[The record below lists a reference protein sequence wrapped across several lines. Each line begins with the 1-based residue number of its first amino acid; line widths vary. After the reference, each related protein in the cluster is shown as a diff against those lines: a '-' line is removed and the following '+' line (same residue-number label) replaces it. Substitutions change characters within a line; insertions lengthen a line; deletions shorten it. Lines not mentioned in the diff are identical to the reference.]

1 MQLGQRR
8 HEGTSLE
15 LSVSE
20 ALPRHLAC
28 IIEISKLQTPKL
40 LRRMGLA
47 TDLLLQVCDEADA
60 EGVVLMLMPEGEDWL
75 EQWYARFGFAT
86 IQTEPVVLMARPPN
100 LNAVKRREP
109 NERKDEH

>member
-1 MQLGQRR
+1 MKLGQRR
-8 HEGTSLE
+8 HEGASLE

-100 LNAVKRREP
+100 LNAVMRQDT
-109 NERKDEH
+109 NERTND

>member
-100 LNAVKRREP
+100 LNAMMRQDT
-109 NERKDEH
+109 NERTND

>member
-8 HEGTSLE
+8 HEGASLE

-28 IIEISKLQTPKL
+28 IIEISQLQTPKL

-60 EGVVLMLMPEGEDWL
+60 EGVVLMLMPDGEDWL

-100 LNAVKRREP
+100 FNAAMRRDP
-109 NERKDEH
+109 NERTND

>member
-8 HEGTSLE
+8 HEGASLE

-28 IIEISKLQTPKL
+28 IIEISQLQTPKL

-60 EGVVLMLMPEGEDWL
+60 EGVVLMLMPDGEDWL

-100 LNAVKRREP
+100 LSAAMRRDP
-109 NERKDEH
+109 NERTND

>member
-8 HEGTSLE
+8 HEGASLE

-28 IIEISKLQTPKL
+28 IIEISQLQTPKL

-60 EGVVLMLMPEGEDWL
+60 EGVVLMLMPDGEDWL

-100 LNAVKRREP
+100 INATKRQDT
-109 NERKDEH
+109 NERTND

>member
-1 MQLGQRR
+1 MKLGQRR

-100 LNAVKRREP
+100 LNAMMRQDT
-109 NERKDEH
+109 NERTND

>member
-1 MQLGQRR
+1 MKLGQRR
-8 HEGTSLE
+8 HEGASLE

-28 IIEISKLQTPKL
+28 IIEVSQLQTPKL

-100 LNAVKRREP
+100 LNAMMRQDT
-109 NERKDEH
+109 NERTND

>member
-8 HEGTSLE
+8 HEGASLE

-28 IIEISKLQTPKL
+28 IIEVSQLQTPKL

-100 LNAVKRREP
+100 LNAMMRQDT
-109 NERKDEH
+109 NERTND

>member
-1 MQLGQRR
+1 MKLGQRR
-8 HEGTSLE
+8 HEGASLE

-100 LNAVKRREP
+100 LNAVMRQEP
-109 NERKDEH
+109 NERTND